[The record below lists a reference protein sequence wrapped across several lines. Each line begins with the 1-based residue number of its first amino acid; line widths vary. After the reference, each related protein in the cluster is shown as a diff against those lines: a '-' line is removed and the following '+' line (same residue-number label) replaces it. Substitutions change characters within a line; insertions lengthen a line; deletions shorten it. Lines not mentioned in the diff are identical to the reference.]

1 MTPEKSKQIRDKLG
15 AAWRALEYAK
25 TEFEKQKDNRS
36 IGVYALQ
43 QGILAI
49 YDEVEKTKEHVFI
62 DSFTMTP
69 IHITEDELRRVVNK
83 MNEILIEDGSVSV
96 QDFEDLLDL
105 ELGGINLDGI
115 GWVLE
120 DGFLETHVEAE
131 TLEGYKII
139 SFDRDPVLLGYI

>member
-36 IGVYALQ
+36 LGVYALQ

-49 YDEVEKTKEHVFI
+49 YDDMDKTKEHVFMV
-62 DSFTMTP
+62 SFTTTP
-69 IHITEDELRRVVNK
+69 VHITEDELRRVVNE
-83 MNEILIEDGSVSV
+83 MNEILIEDGSVSM

-105 ELGGINLDGI
+105 KLGGVNLDGI

-120 DGFLETHVEAE
+120 DGFLEIHIEAE
-131 TLEGYKII
+131 TLGGCKVI

>member
-1 MTPEKSKQIRDKLG
+1 MTSEKSKQILDKLG

-25 TEFEKQKDNRS
+25 NEFEKQKDNRS

-49 YDEVEKTKEHVFI
+49 YDDVENTKEHVFI
-62 DSFTMTP
+62 YSLTMTP
-69 IHITEDELRRVVNK
+69 VHITEDELRRVVNE

-105 ELGGINLDGI
+105 KLGGTNLDGI

-120 DGFLETHVEAE
+120 DGFLDIHIEAE
-131 TLEGYKII
+131 TLEGYKVIN
-139 SFDRDPVLLGYI
+139 FDRDPILLGYI

>member
-1 MTPEKSKQIRDKLG
+1 MTKETSKQILDKLR

-43 QGILAI
+43 QGVLAI
-49 YDEVEKTKEHVFI
+49 YDDLEKTKEHVFI

-69 IHITEDELRRVVNK
+69 VHITEDELKRVVNETNK
-83 MNEILIEDGSVSV
+83 ILIEDGSVSV

-105 ELGGINLDGI
+105 KLGGINLDGM

-120 DGFLETHVEAE
+120 DGLLETHIEAE
-131 TLEGYKII
+131 TLEGYKVIN
-139 SFDRDPVLLGYI
+139 FDREPVLLGYI